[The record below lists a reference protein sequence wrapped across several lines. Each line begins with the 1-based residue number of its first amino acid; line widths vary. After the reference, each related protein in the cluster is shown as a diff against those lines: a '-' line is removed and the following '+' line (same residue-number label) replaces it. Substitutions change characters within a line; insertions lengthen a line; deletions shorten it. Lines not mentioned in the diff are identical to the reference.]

1 MIKEAAPILRRQK
14 QDYEASFEVIA
25 KLTSELNE
33 ARKELTELH
42 QLSGESIENYRYIQ
56 RENQFLINDNKSL
69 ATKVSRFK
77 KITKFNLCYQI
88 QVLLSEIEEL
98 RTGKRPSERE
108 TSPEYDPNQQV
119 PLTFR

>member
-33 ARKELTELH
+33 ARKVKLIKIIRIIHLCFFFIKELSELH

-69 ATKVSRFK
+69 ATKVSRV
-77 KITKFNLCYQI
+77 NHQ
-88 QVLLSEIEEL
+88 L
-98 RTGKRPSERE
+98 RI
-108 TSPEYDPNQQV
+108 
-119 PLTFR
+119 L

>member
-1 MIKEAAPILRRQK
+1 MVKEAAPILRRQK

-33 ARKELTELH
+33 ARKVKIFFYKYSFTFLFFFKELSELH

-69 ATKVSRFK
+69 ATKVSFYLLIDLLNPKIIFRFK
-77 KITKFNLCYQI
+77 FFFLKSKNYV
-88 QVLLSEIEEL
+88 QV
-98 RTGKRPSERE
+98 
-108 TSPEYDPNQQV
+108 NVQ
-119 PLTFR
+119 

>member
-33 ARKELTELH
+33 ARKELSELQ

-56 RENQFLINDNKSL
+56 REN
-69 ATKVSRFK
+69 
-77 KITKFNLCYQI
+77 
-88 QVLLSEIEEL
+88 
-98 RTGKRPSERE
+98 
-108 TSPEYDPNQQV
+108 
-119 PLTFR
+119 

>member
-77 KITKFNLCYQI
+77 KITKFNLCY
-88 QVLLSEIEEL
+88 
-98 RTGKRPSERE
+98 
-108 TSPEYDPNQQV
+108 
-119 PLTFR
+119 